1 MKGGKDGPVVRAGN
15 AQGSD
20 LFRRIKL
27 PPGQDDFMPKEAKRS
42 LSPDQVKLI
51 ELWIGAGA
59 SETLSEDAIKEAPVG
74 SAAAA
79 VTEVTFEETDPS
91 AVEKLRAAFAPKVA
105 QLQKQFPNIL
115 DYDSRGSAGLVLNAS
130 TLGAKFGDSDLAAFA
145 PLAENIMIA
154 DFSRTAI
161 TDHSAAAIA
170 AMKRLRVLRLM
181 DTGITDTT
189 LQGLGALDQLESLNV
204 FGTKVTPAGLPAV
217 ARLPKLAHCYV
228 GQTAIPAGISLPNS
242 LAGKIVF

>member
-1 MKGGKDGPVVRAGN
+1 V
-15 AQGSD
+15 
-20 LFRRIKL
+20 
-27 PPGQDDFMPKEAKRS
+27 
-42 LSPDQVKLI
+42 
-51 ELWIGAGA
+51 
-59 SETLSEDAIKEAPVG
+59 DAIKEAPVG